1 MSQRE
6 PFGKANLDR
15 EALCC
20 SVPTDPLYASHL
32 TILLQGMLT
41 LGVKQPFAQ
50 FRPDA
55 SSTWQEVSQASASNQ
70 SYLGQLCSTQ
80 QLVWHRERLPL
91 MSVNSGVAVSL
102 IRTLPMSCNAGK
114 TGFMK
119 PHTPMRR
126 FERKDF
132 LALCA

>member
-15 EALCC
+15 KALCC
-20 SVPTDPLYASHL
+20 FLPTDPLYPSHL

-41 LGVKQPFAQ
+41 LGVKHPFAQ

-80 QLVWHRERLPL
+80 QSGWHLHIIANKFVEEGLLP
-91 MSVNSGVAVSL
+91 V
-102 IRTLPMSCNAGK
+102 
-114 TGFMK
+114 F
-119 PHTPMRR
+119 
-126 FERKDF
+126 F
-132 LALCA
+132 